1 MRTLRWMLILV
12 LATLML
18 AACGRGDT
26 VTAEQIMEG
35 MRQAREETED
45 AHAVAEVV
53 TNGTQE
59 DGRFAVELW
68 MSKSGEV
75 DAAGKPIARSRA
87 KVLEASRAEL
97 LGTEIVNDGTTV
109 WIYNPDRNT
118 AVTGTITDLKQ
129 GAVGAQDPTAQMLR
143 MQEQLQQILDGSEVE
158 ILAENEP
165 VAGLDAWKVK
175 LTPKPETAEQMGIG
189 SVIET
194 TLWIEHERYV
204 PLKGILDAKDLGRV
218 EMTVRQIDVDKGIA
232 PATFTFTPPT
242 GAEVI
247 DAAELA
253 RNARPATTTLDEAR
267 ETTSFALLA
276 PATLPEGVVLDEV
289 QKLGMGGET
298 VIQNYSGTLAFSL
311 VQTKGGETFGDG
323 EAPAGAQTQQVTVR
337 DQEATLITGSGSE
350 QGVFLRW
357 QENGITI
364 IIAGA
369 LSADQAQDIAASM
382 R

>member
-12 LATLML
+12 LATLMM
-18 AACGRGDT
+18 AACGRDDK
-26 VTAEQIMEG
+26 VTAEQIMDG
-35 MRQAREETED
+35 MRQAREKTQD
-45 AHAVAEVV
+45 VHAVAEVV
-53 TNGTQE
+53 TSGTQE
-59 DGRFAVELW
+59 DGKFVTELW
-68 MSKSGEV
+68 MRKSGET
-75 DAAGKPIARSRA
+75 DAAGKPIAQSRA
-87 KVLEASRAEL
+87 KVLETSRAEL
-97 LGTEIVNDGTTV
+97 LGTEMVNDGATV

-118 AVTGTITDLKQ
+118 VITGKIADLKQ

-143 MQEQLQQILDGSEVE
+143 MQEQLQQVLDGSDVE

-175 LTPKPETAEQMGIG
+175 LTPKPETTQQMGIG

-194 TLWIEHERYV
+194 TLWIDHEHYV
-204 PLKGILDAKDLGRV
+204 PLKGIMDAKDLGRV
-218 EMTVRQIDVDKGIA
+218 DMTVRQIDVDKGID
-232 PATFTFTPPT
+232 PATFAFTPPPS
-242 GAEVI
+242 ADVI

-253 RNARPATTTLDEAR
+253 RNARPTTTTLDEAR

-311 VQTKGGETFGDG
+311 VQTKGDENLGDR
-323 EAPAGAQTQQVTVR
+323 EAPAGAQIQQVTVR
-337 DQEATLITGSGSE
+337 GQEAALITGSGTE

-357 QENGITI
+357 QENGITVV
-364 IIAGA
+364 IAGA
-369 LSADQAQDIAASM
+369 LSADQAQAIAASL

>member
-35 MRQAREETED
+35 MRQAREKTQD

-53 TNGTQE
+53 TSGTQE

-75 DAAGKPIARSRA
+75 DAAGKPISRSRA
-87 KVLEASRAEL
+87 KMLEASRAEL

-165 VAGLDAWKVK
+165 VAGLNAWKVK
-175 LTPKPETAEQMGIG
+175 LTPKPETTEQMGIG

-194 TLWIEHERYV
+194 TLWIEHDRYV
-204 PLKGILDAKDLGRV
+204 PLKGILDAKYMGRV
-218 EMTVRQIDVDKGIA
+218 EMTVLQMDVDKGI
-232 PATFTFTPPT
+232 
-242 GAEVI
+242 
-247 DAAELA
+247 D
-253 RNARPATTTLDEAR
+253 
-267 ETTSFALLA
+267 
-276 PATLPEGVVLDEV
+276 
-289 QKLGMGGET
+289 
-298 VIQNYSGTLAFSL
+298 
-311 VQTKGGETFGDG
+311 
-323 EAPAGAQTQQVTVR
+323 QVT
-337 DQEATLITGSGSE
+337 
-350 QGVFLRW
+350 F
-357 QENGITI
+357 
-364 IIAGA
+364 
-369 LSADQAQDIAASM
+369 
-382 R
+382 